1 MEQAKLDPAVT
12 SHTPQQHTT
21 CLYLLLPGAAWD
33 RRARAAARDASPP
46 LLMHIRAGTQY
57 ALLSA

>member
-21 CLYLLLPGAAWD
+21 CLYLLLPGTARD

-46 LLMHIRAGTQY
+46 LLMHIRAGTQC

>member
-12 SHTPQQHTT
+12 SHTPQQHTA
-21 CLYLLLPGAAWD
+21 CLYLPLLGTARD

-57 ALLSA
+57 AVLAA